1 MLQKKWDANLY
12 SVVHFIELVFNCALF
27 QPQFLEIRKNDMCNF
42 DIVTKMAYHLQA
54 HGGHLEIW
62 SISLLLLY
70 LYGMIVVRSYN

>member
-62 SISLLLLY
+62 SIPY
-70 LYGMIVVRSYN
+70 CYYIYMAW